1 MNDDNLYIKKIKELV
16 EVIKE
21 KDRIINILWEYTDD
35 FDFAEIQ
42 RKLEEEE

>member
-1 MNDDNLYIKKIKELV
+1 MNDEIYINKIKELV
-16 EVIKE
+16 QVIKE
-21 KDRIINILWEYTDD
+21 KDRVIDILWQYTDD

>member
-1 MNDDNLYIKKIKELV
+1 MNDEIYIKKIKELV

-21 KDRIINILWEYTDD
+21 KDRVIDILWQYTDD